1 MENFFTR
8 MNAKGIVTSLVLA
21 LSISACSSK
30 QGVDAGDE
38 VSSEVQAEEDMM
50 LGEGS
55 SGEFLSDD
63 GTETFVSGDEDL
75 GTPTAEIINSSG
87 MGMRTNVSVWRGSL
101 KSTYTPGMSHWTVSR
116 GESLSLIAQ
125 AVYGSST
132 DYKKLLALNPE
143 IRNANDISVG
153 QRIRLPGSSPDEA
166 DLAEQA
172 EAPVTNTP
180 VAAAPQA
187 PSAPAASSAP
197 SMDELNTAT
206 TTDDV
211 DMPVV
216 SNTDPSLAPAET
228 AAPQE
233 APADSQAGAMGTVE
247 TAAPSAPTDAPAAQA
262 EMGGLV
268 KRVDMGGNKLKLRN
282 ILLGVAAFF
291 LLLSGVIFVLS
302 RKKAK
307 AG

>member
-21 LSISACSSK
+21 LSLGACSSK
-30 QGVDAGDE
+30 QGVESGEDE
-38 VSSEVQAEEDMM
+38 ISSEVQAEEDMM

-55 SGEFLSDD
+55 SGEFLFDESA
-63 GTETFVSGDEDL
+63 GDMDL
-75 GTPTAEIINSSG
+75 GTPTAEIINSDMQMNTSAPI
-87 MGMRTNVSVWRGSL
+87 WKGSL
-101 KSTYTPGMSHWTVSR
+101 KSSYTPGMSHWTVSR
-116 GESLSLIAQ
+116 GESLSLIAE
-125 AVYGSST
+125 AVYGSSR
-132 DYKKLLALNPE
+132 DYKKLLSLNPE
-143 IRNANDISVG
+143 INDANNISVG
-153 QRIRLPGSSPDEA
+153 QRIRLPGSSSDEYA
-166 DLAEQA
+166 QVEQA

-187 PSAPAASSAP
+187 PSAPAAPQAP
-197 SMDELNTAT
+197 SVDELNAAP
-206 TTDDV
+206 
-211 DMPVV
+211 DMPTV
-216 SNTDPSLAPAET
+216 SNVDPNVGAPTEEAPAE
-228 AAPQE
+228 
-233 APADSQAGAMGTVE
+233 DSAGAMGTVD
-247 TAAPSAPTDAPAAQA
+247 TAAPSAPTDAPAAAA

-302 RKKAK
+302 RKRAK

>member
-8 MNAKGIVTSLVLA
+8 INAKGIVTSLVLA

-30 QGVDAGDE
+30 QGVDAGEDE

-63 GTETFVSGDEDL
+63 GTETFTGDDL
-75 GTPTAEIINSSG
+75 GTPTAEIINGSG
-87 MGMRTNVSVWRGSL
+87 MSMGASAPVWKGSL

-132 DYKKLLALNPE
+132 DYKKLLNLNPE
-143 IRNANDISVG
+143 ISDANNISVG

-180 VAAAPQA
+180 VAAAPEA
-187 PSAPAASSAP
+187 PSAPAASAAP
-197 SMDELNTAT
+197 SMDESNTAAT

-216 SNTDPSLAPAET
+216 SNTDPSLAPADT

-247 TAAPSAPTDAPAAQA
+247 TAAPAAPTDAPAAEA

-268 KRVDMGGNKLKLRN
+268 KRVEIGGNKLKLRN

-307 AG
+307 VG